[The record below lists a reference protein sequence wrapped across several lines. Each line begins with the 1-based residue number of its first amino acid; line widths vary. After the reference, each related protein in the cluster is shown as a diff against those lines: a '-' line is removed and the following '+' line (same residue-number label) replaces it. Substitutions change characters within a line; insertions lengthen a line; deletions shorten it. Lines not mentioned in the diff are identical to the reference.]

1 MMLKNIFKLIP
12 RKNGKVLTYNLFKL
26 FPILLD
32 SYRFGNQYSSDLRLV
47 KGDIAPN
54 FELPNVYG
62 EMISL
67 DQVLLRNNVI
77 LIFYRGGWCPF
88 CNLQL
93 RQYQNAIAQF
103 NDYGARIIAI
113 SPEVPDRILTEEE
126 QADLKFQVLSD
137 AGNKVAENFTQILK
151 YNEKSSERLK
161 DIGIDLDEINQ
172 SESGEVPVPAVFI
185 ITKEHKIVFA
195 KSEGGDY
202 KKRVE
207 LSEVLTALKELT

>member
-1 MMLKNIFKLIP
+1 MLKNIFKLIP

-67 DQVLLRNNVI
+67 DQVLLRHNVI

-103 NDYGARIIAI
+103 NDYGAQIIAI

-137 AGNKVAENFTQILK
+137 AGNKVAEKFTQILK
-151 YNEKSSERLK
+151 YNEKSAERLK

-185 ITKEHKIVFA
+185 ITKDHQIAFA

-202 KKRVE
+202 KNRVE
-207 LSEVLTALKELT
+207 PSEVLTALKDLT